1 MADKPKY
8 FDLRQEFW
16 RESFDAAL
24 GYDEYLAAAEEKHR
38 ARWLEMA
45 TKITLPEAGAG
56 VVRGFTRK
64 LNVLVYC
71 GVWCGDCVRQ
81 GPMLNAIA
89 RLAGCIDLRF
99 AERADDSALAD
110 ELRINGAL
118 KVPVVVFLSE
128 DFFELGRFG
137 DRLLTV
143 YRRMAVTQLGAAC
156 STGIVAPP
164 EDELVAEAAEWCDVF
179 ERMHIIVRLA
189 PMLRERHGD

>member
-1 MADKPKY
+1 MAEKPKY

-16 RESFDAAL
+16 RETFGSAL
-24 GYDEYLAAAEEKHR
+24 GYDDYLAASEEKHST
-38 ARWLEMA
+38 RWAEMA
-45 TKITLPEAGAG
+45 KSIKLPGTAAEIIGG
-56 VVRGFTRK
+56 LTRK
-64 LNVLVYC
+64 LNVLVYS

-81 GPMLNAIA
+81 GPMFKAIA
-89 RLAGCIDLRF
+89 DLAGCVDLRF
-99 AERADDSALAD
+99 AERADESRLAD

-143 YRRMAVTQLGAAC
+143 YRRMAQTQLGAAC
-156 STGIVAPP
+156 ATGIVAPP
-164 EDELVAEAAEWCDVF
+164 EEEIVAEAAEWCDVF